1 MTIDENINEAEEA
14 VCIANN
20 AGRILIANKR
30 FCKMFGFE
38 PNEVKWHYL
47 CDLYRYKGDL
57 NHLPE
62 KSESEGALRLRMRNR
77 AGRSFPC
84 VLTRRATKSV
94 EGIPLLMHLIQRVQR
109 AQRV

>member
-1 MTIDENINEAEEA
+1 MTIDENINEAQEA
-14 VCIANN
+14 VCIANK

-38 PNEVKWHYL
+38 QSEVKWHYL
-47 CDLYRYKGDL
+47 CDLYRYKEDIS
-57 NHLPE
+57 HA
-62 KSESEGALRLRMRNR
+62 KSEDVLQIRMRNR

-94 EGIPLLMHLIQRVQR
+94 EGIPLQLHSIQRVQG
-109 AQRV
+109 V